1 MSSIDERIVE
11 MQFDNDDFER
21 GVQTSLT
28 SLAKLK
34 QGLNL
39 DASAR
44 SLSNLEKVG
53 KSFSLANVADSV
65 QAISDRFSA
74 LGIMGVTALQNIT
87 NSAVN
92 AGKRIVSALTIDPV
106 KTGFNEYELKMDSI
120 KTIMASTGES
130 LETVNQ
136 YLAELNEYSDKTIYS
151 FSDMTQNIGKFTNAG
166 VKLEDAVMAIKGIS
180 NEAARSGAS
189 ANEASRAMYNFA
201 QALSTGA
208 VKLIDWKSIENAN
221 MATVEFKEEL
231 MKTALEMGTIV
242 KVGDK
247 YKTTTTDL
255 QGKVSELFSS
265 TTMFNDSLSHQWMT
279 TDVLVET
286 LKRYA
291 DETTKIGQE
300 AMLAAT
306 EVNTFS
312 KLFDTMK
319 ESVQS
324 GWAVSWEYI
333 IGDKNQAIKTL
344 TEINN
349 AFNDIVGPVA
359 DARNEML
366 QFWNENGG
374 RDAMIEAISEAFKTL
389 KKVLKPVGEAFRD
402 VFPRTTGQQ
411 LVDITNK
418 FKDFVTNIKISNGFL
433 LEVKQVFTGLFSVV
447 DAGIYVIKSIASVI
461 WDFAGKLTPV
471 ASGLWDITVVFA
483 NFLTDISTAIK
494 STTIV
499 TGVFGAL
506 GKMLESIGKKISGVS
521 EFFGDLY
528 SSIKG
533 LASGLISK
541 VATEFKTLV
550 ENMDFSTIFNI
561 ISAGLLTAILKKV
574 KDFVDDFV
582 KKFAEGFEELKD
594 GFGMLSGLT
603 DILDSVRASLE
614 TWQMSL
620 NVDMLSSIA
629 KAIAMIAASL
639 VALASIE
646 SDKLLQS
653 LGGVGV
659 ILIELVG
666 ALTVMEKMFSNVGQK
681 ALFGLHQLSSI
692 LIGLS
697 TSVLILSGA
706 MSVLSDLDLDQISRS
721 LVGVAGLSAI
731 LVATATK
738 LSAANK
744 KLVKGAT
751 GLVVMSGAIMIL
763 SEAVLRLGSI
773 DVKSMINGLLG
784 VGTLC
789 AQLALFFDN
798 TDLDN
803 VGLFKGI
810 GILAMAGAMTVLAMA
825 VYQLSRLNLP
835 ELAKGI
841 GAIGLL
847 LAELSVF
854 MNYTANSSGVLL
866 TATSM
871 VVMSAALLALAG
883 AIRYL
888 SELKLTEV
896 GTALIALGGV
906 LAILAGGLHAMNGT
920 LAGSAALL
928 VAATALGGLAYAV
941 GKAGLSSPGKD
952 GVKNSLFMFAG
963 GLTALS
969 IALKAMNGS
978 LAGSAALLVAS
989 GALVGLATAVK
1000 ILQDAEFK
1008 DVAIALG
1015 ILGGAFAGIAVASG
1029 VLAAMSPVIMVASK
1043 ALLAFGAAVSIV
1055 GAGTLAL
1062 GAGLT
1067 SMGAGLASILALGS
1081 GGLEAV
1087 ADAVVTIFERLINL
1101 IPTVITTITNTLP
1114 AAIPKLIESLVSAL
1128 SLFLQQIALRI
1139 PEFAQAGLS
1148 LIRGLLE
1155 SIEGNIGE
1163 IVSSGIGIGV
1173 NFIRGVASKI
1183 PDVVQAGIDLMVSFL
1198 NGLANGL
1205 RANSKIVGEAISNV
1219 ISAILEAAI
1228 EVAMGFITGF
1238 LQVGI
1243 KLLTGFIDGMKKM
1256 YNKVVSAI
1264 SSVGKTV
1271 VDKLSEVVS
1280 KVYNV
1285 GKNIIEGFVKGIK
1298 ESIVKVIS
1306 AAEEMASG
1314 VVDKV
1319 KDVLDI
1325 HSPSGVMEEVGE
1337 DTVDGF
1343 TKGILSK
1350 SSEVENAAMKI
1361 FEETFGTAVENA
1373 IQKVADSMNYG
1384 GEAFIAYMA
1393 NFGMVSGEFKTL
1405 KENITATAQVMTDY
1419 GKKLYEESEYYKED
1433 TEALRE
1439 NERELENFK
1448 KTRSELQNELA
1459 KYSKQ
1464 NTKESQKRVTEIKN
1478 ELEQV
1483 EESIKT
1489 TTDAIADYPNKVLA
1503 HTQEVYIQLA
1513 NSISTS
1519 IQDSIDPLKVSLAT
1533 QVDLFKKFEV
1543 ETEEVTES
1551 VLSNMESQ
1559 VAGITQWNNN
1569 LNKLS
1574 EKGFAKG
1581 LLDQLENLGP
1591 SGSTYIRQFMNM
1603 TTEEISRANEL
1614 FQESTKLTAQALI
1627 QNFDESLQA
1636 AKTWALNMQAL
1647 SSSGLNQDIIESL
1660 GGMGLAGSEYVDAFM
1675 SMTSEQI
1682 KKFNEQYSEYL
1693 TLPDEVT
1700 NQVIASFV
1708 NAGVNGA
1715 SGFTDGIISETNPDS
1730 AATKKIGE
1738 NALNIGKTLAGGVSD
1753 GIKSKQGSVKTSSA
1767 NLSKA
1772 AYNALNTYMSSSKG
1786 HGLGTEICMGMIAG
1800 LKSNQGAVSA
1810 AAASVAAAALAAA
1823 KAELEIESP
1832 SRKFAEVGRY
1842 ADDGLINGLLA
1853 HARKVSDAASVVG
1866 RTALDGLINSIAR
1879 ISAVVNSEMDTTPVI
1894 RPVIDLSKVHSG
1906 IGELNGMVATTR
1918 GMTLSVANSN
1928 ANAISRSMNNQNGAA
1943 VVNETPV
1950 QKGDSIISFVQNNY
1964 SPTALSRK
1972 EIYRQTNNQ
1981 FSAAR
1986 EALSKI

>member
-21 GVQTSLT
+21 GVQTSLV

-65 QAISDRFSA
+65 QVISDRFSA

-92 AGKRIVSALTIDPV
+92 AGKRIVSALTIDPI
-106 KTGFNEYELKMDSI
+106 KTGFSEYETKI
-120 KTIMASTGES
+120 GAIQTILTNTES
-130 LETVNQ
+130 KGTTLEDVNRV
-136 YLAELNEYSDKTIYS
+136 LAELNTYADQTIYN
-151 FSDMTQNIGKFTNAG
+151 FAEMTRNIGTFTAAG
-166 VKLEDAVMAIKGIS
+166 IELDTAATAIKGIA
-180 NEAARSGAS
+180 NLAAGSGSTSQQAS
-189 ANEASRAMYNFA
+189 TAMYQLS
-201 QALSTGA
+201 QALAAGT
-208 VKLIDWKSIENAN
+208 VKLMDWNSVVNAG
-221 MATVEFKEEL
+221 MGGEL
-231 MKTALEMGTIV
+231 FQNALKKTAKEMGVFVDETQPFRE
-242 KVGDK
+242 
-247 YKTTTTDL
+247 TL
-255 QGKVSELFSS
+255 QTGWLSS
-265 TTMFNDSLSHQWMT
+265 
-279 TDVLVET
+279 DVLIKTLEGFAENET
-286 LKRYA
+286 LVK
-291 DETTKIGQE
+291 
-300 AMLAAT
+300 AAT
-306 EVNTFS
+306 QVKTFTQ
-312 KLFDTMK
+312 LFDTMK

-324 GWAVSWEYI
+324 GWAVSWENV
-333 IGDKNQAIKTL
+333 IGDKEQSTKML
-344 TEINN
+344 TDISD
-349 AFNDIVGPVA
+349 AFNDMVGPVA

-366 QFWNENGG
+366 KFWNQNGG
-374 RDAMIEAISEAFKTL
+374 RDAAIEAISEALKTL

-402 VFPRTTGQQ
+402 LFPRTTGQQ

-418 FKDFVTNIKISNGFL
+418 FKNLVSNIKVSDEFL

-447 DAGIYVIKSIASVI
+447 DAGISVIASLASVV
-461 WDFAGKLTPV
+461 WEFAGKLSPV
-471 ASGLWDITVVFA
+471 ASGLWDITVMFA
-483 NFLTDISTAIK
+483 NFLTDVSNAIK
-494 STTIV
+494 STTVI

-506 GKMLESIGKKISGVS
+506 GKMLDTIGKKISGVS
-521 EFFGDLY
+521 GFFGDLY
-528 SSIKG
+528 SAIKG
-533 LASGLISK
+533 LASGLITG
-541 VATEFKTLV
+541 VANELKTLI
-550 ENMDFSTIFNI
+550 ENLDFSTVFNI
-561 ISAGLLTAILKKV
+561 ISAGLFTAILKKV
-574 KDFVDDFV
+574 KGFVDDFTN
-582 KKFAEGFEELKD
+582 KFVEGFEELKD
-594 GFGMLSGLT
+594 GFGVLSGLT

-620 NVDMLSSIA
+620 NVNMLTSIA
-629 KAIAMIAASL
+629 KAIGMISASL
-639 VALASIE
+639 VALATID
-646 SDKLLQS
+646 SDDLIRS

-659 ILIELVG
+659 ILVELVG
-666 ALTVMEKMFSNVGQK
+666 ALTLMQTMFNSVGQK
-681 ALFGLHQLSSI
+681 ALFGLHQLSAI

-697 TSVLILSGA
+697 TSVLILSGS
-706 MSVLSDLDLDQISRS
+706 MKVLGSLDLDQISRS

-751 GLVVMSGAIMIL
+751 GLVILSGAIMIL

-773 DVKSMINGLLG
+773 DAKAMINGLLG

-798 TDLDN
+798 TNLDN
-803 VGLFKGI
+803 IGLFKGI
-810 GILAMAGAMTVLAMA
+810 GILAMAGALTVLAAA
-825 VYQLSRLNLP
+825 VYQLSRLNLT
-835 ELAKGI
+835 ELAKGV

-847 LAELSVF
+847 LAELSLF

-871 VVMSAALLALAG
+871 AVMAASLLALAG
-883 AIRYL
+883 AIKYL
-888 SELKLTEV
+888 AGLKLSEV
-896 GTALIALGGV
+896 GTALIALGGS

-941 GKAGLSSPGKD
+941 GKSGLSAPGKD
-952 GVKNSLFMFAG
+952 GVKSSLVLFAG
-963 GLTALS
+963 GLTALA
-969 IALKAMNGS
+969 IALRAMNGT

-989 GALVGLATAVK
+989 GAMVGLATAVK
-1000 ILQDAEFK
+1000 ILKDAKFK
-1008 DVAIALG
+1008 DVAVALG
-1015 ILGGAFAGIAVASG
+1015 VLGGAFAGIAVASG
-1029 VLAAMSPVIMVASK
+1029 VLAAMSPVVMVAAK
-1043 ALLAFGAAVSIV
+1043 ALLAFGAAVAVV

-1081 GGLEAV
+1081 GGLKAF
-1087 ADAVVTIFERLINL
+1087 ADAAVTIFERLINL
-1101 IPTVITTITNTLP
+1101 IPTIFATITATLP
-1114 AAIPKLIESLVSAL
+1114 AEIPKLIDALVSAL
-1128 SLFLQQIALRI
+1128 SLFLQQIAIRI

-1148 LIRGLLE
+1148 LIRGLLD
-1155 SIEGNIGE
+1155 SVEGNIGE
-1163 IVSSGIGIGV
+1163 IVSSGIGIAV
-1173 NFIRGVASKI
+1173 NFIKGVASKI
-1183 PDVVQAGIDLMVSFL
+1183 PDVIQAGIELMVSFL
-1198 NGLANGL
+1198 NGLADGL
-1205 RANSKIVGEAISNV
+1205 RANSKIVGQAISNV
-1219 ISAILEAAI
+1219 VSAILEAAI
-1228 EVAMGFITGF
+1228 EVAMGFVSGF
-1238 LQVGI
+1238 LQVGVKI
-1243 KLLTGFIDGMKKM
+1243 ISGFIDGMQKM
-1256 YNKVVSAI
+1256 YKKVVNAI
-1264 SSVGKTV
+1264 ASVGKTI
-1271 VDKLSEVVS
+1271 VDKLSETVS
-1280 KVYNV
+1280 KVYTV
-1285 GKNIIEGFVKGIK
+1285 GKNIIEGFVNGIK
-1298 ESIVKVIS
+1298 ESIAKVVS
-1306 AAEEMASG
+1306 AAADMANS

-1319 KDVLDI
+1319 KEVLDI

-1343 TKGILSK
+1343 TNGILSK
-1350 SSEVENAAMKI
+1350 TSEVEAAAMKI
-1361 FEETFGTAVENA
+1361 FEETFGNAVEDA
-1373 IQKVADSMNYG
+1373 IQKVADSMKYG

-1419 GKKLYEESEYYKED
+1419 GKQLYEESEYYKED

-1439 NERELENFK
+1439 NEEELAKLK
-1448 KTRSELQNELA
+1448 KTRKELQNDLA

-1464 NTKESQKRVTEIKN
+1464 NTSESKKRVTEIKN

-1483 EESIKT
+1483 EDSIKAT
-1489 TTDAIADYPNKVLA
+1489 TEAISDYPNQVLA

-1513 NSISTS
+1513 NTISSSIK
-1519 IQDSIDPLKVSLAT
+1519 DSIDPLKVSLTT

-1559 VAGITQWNNN
+1559 VVGITQWNNN
-1569 LNKLS
+1569 LKKLS

-1581 LLDQLENLGP
+1581 LLDQLEILGP

-1603 TTEEISRANEL
+1603 TTEEITKANEL

-1647 SSSGLNQDIIESL
+1647 SNSGLNQDIIESL
-1660 GGMGLAGSEYVDAFM
+1660 GNMGLAGSDYVDAFM
-1675 SMTSEQI
+1675 SMSSEQI

-1700 NQVIASFV
+1700 NQVIASFA

-1715 SGFTDGIISETNPDS
+1715 SGFTDSIISETNPES
-1730 AATKKIGE
+1730 AATKKIEE
-1738 NALNIGKTLAGGVSD
+1738 NALNIGQTLATGVSD
-1753 GIKSKQGSVKTSSA
+1753 GIKSKQGSVKTSSTA
-1767 NLSKA
+1767 LSKA
-1772 AYNALNTYMSSSKG
+1772 AYNALNTYMSSSRG
-1786 HGLGTEICMGMIAG
+1786 NSLGTEVCMGVITG
-1800 LKSNQGAVSA
+1800 LKNNQSAVSA
-1810 AAASVAAAALAAA
+1810 AAAAVAAQALAAA
-1823 KAELEIESP
+1823 KAELEIKSP
-1832 SRKFAEVGRY
+1832 SRKFAEVGKY
-1842 ADDGLINGLLA
+1842 ADEGLISGLLA
-1853 HARKVSDAASVVG
+1853 YARRVSDAASDVG
-1866 RTALDGLINSIAR
+1866 RTALDGLRNSIAR
-1879 ISAVVNSEMDTTPVI
+1879 ISAVVNDEMDTTPVI
-1894 RPVIDLSKVHSG
+1894 RPVIDLTKVHSG
-1906 IGELNGMVATTR
+1906 IGELNGMVASTR

-1928 ANAISRSMNNQNGAA
+1928 ANAISRSMNNQNGAQ
-1943 VVNETPV
+1943 VVNETPT